1 VLFLCLRSS
10 LLWFSGCALFL
21 RVCVAL
27 SVFRHLDTIF
37 DMKFT
42 ARSLNRLST
51 KATSSIASEK
61 SKLRK
66 ALEKGNTDGARIHAE
81 NAIRHQSQALSYLRL
96 ASRVEAVASKLEGA
110 AQMATVTSS
119 MNEVTTG
126 LGVALDNM
134 DVHAIAGVMDKFEH
148 QMEDLDVQ
156 AGFVGETMAE
166 ATVGGAAAGDDVDA
180 LMAQVAEEH
189 NLKVADQLTAGMVP
203 VGGGIASAAADEDK
217 RAETLEARF
226 AALSAPK
233 P

>member
-1 VLFLCLRSS
+1 MNWFNRQPEAPAPAPAAAPAPPPKS
-10 LLWFSGCALFL
+10 LD
-21 RVCVAL
+21 
-27 SVFRHLDTIF
+27 DTIF

-61 SKLRK
+61 VKLRK

-81 NAIRHQSQALSYLRL
+81 NAIRHQSQSLTYLRL

-110 AQMATVTSS
+110 AQMATVTAS
-119 MNEVTTG
+119 MAQVTSG
-126 LGVALDNM
+126 LGAALDTM
-134 DVHAIAGVMDKFEH
+134 DVHSIAGVMDTFER

-156 AGFVGETMAE
+156 AGFVGETMAD
-166 ATVGGAAAGDDVDA
+166 ATSGGVAAGADVDA

-189 NLKVADQLTAGMVP
+189 NLKVADRLTEGIVP
-203 VGGGIASAAADEDK
+203 VGGGAAVSTAAADEEK
-217 RAETLEARF
+217 RAASLEARF

-233 P
+233 S

>member
-1 VLFLCLRSS
+1 MVLCGWLLFLVSHPRLFVLFP
-10 LLWFSGCALFL
+10 SG
-21 RVCVAL
+21 VV
-27 SVFRHLDTIF
+27 SDTIF

-61 SKLRK
+61 TKLRK

-81 NAIRHQSQALSYLRL
+81 NAIRHKSQALTYLRL

-110 AQMATVTSS
+110 AQMASVTAS
-119 MNEVTTG
+119 MTEVTAG
-126 LGVALDNM
+126 LGAALDTM
-134 DVHAIAGVMDKFEH
+134 DVHSIAGVMDTFER

-156 AGFVGETMAE
+156 AGFVGETMAD
-166 ATVGGAAAGDDVDA
+166 ATAGGVAAGADVDA

-189 NLKVADQLTAGMVP
+189 NLKVADRLTEGIVP
-203 VGGGIASAAADEDK
+203 VGGGAVSTAAADEEK
-217 RAETLEARF
+217 RAESLEARF

-233 P
+233 S